1 MVGVTV
7 YSCTAIRDVGFD
19 CSEFYGASLQFYSA
33 GTWDTFKLDI
43 NIPNTH
49 RLVCYI
55 DHKIGLDGV
64 EE

>member
-7 YSCTAIRDVGFD
+7 YSCTAIRDVGYH
-19 CSEFYGASLQFYSA
+19 CGEFYGAKLNFYSS
-33 GTWDTFKLDI
+33 GRWDTFKLGI
-43 NIPNTH
+43 NVPSTH
-49 RLVCYI
+49 SLVCYI